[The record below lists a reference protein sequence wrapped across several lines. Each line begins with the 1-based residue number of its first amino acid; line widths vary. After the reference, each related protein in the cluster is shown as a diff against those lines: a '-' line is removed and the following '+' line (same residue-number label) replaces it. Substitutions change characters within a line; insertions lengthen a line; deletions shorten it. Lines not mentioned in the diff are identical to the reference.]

1 MGGWLLTVM
10 TARHVFLLAALIPLS
25 LILVAVVVVEDR
37 WEGEMQWDEVCVY
50 VVLCVYIDVI
60 FVAVVLV
67 EDRWEG
73 EMQRD
78 EVYIHTHVC
87 VYIM

>member
-1 MGGWLLTVM
+1 MGAILSAFMGGWLLTVM

-37 WEGEMQWDEVCVY
+37 WEGEMQ
-50 VVLCVYIDVI
+50 
-60 FVAVVLV
+60 
-67 EDRWEG
+67 
-73 EMQRD
+73 RD